1 MLPDFC
7 ACSRHDPIP
16 PRRPITKDRKSG
28 QKHKGNPKM
37 AYVNNRVSTVPH
49 SMTKEQWRQKRRELG
64 AAYDA
69 MPAEEKA
76 RWLRVFRAQGCRRRC
91 DGQAQQTKRAARA
104 RKRGSVVLHRAAAAE
119 QPGAFAPMWEG
130 SLDQKMVVKQSRAL
144 PVSEIALNEFLHE
157 RYGGSLYKVQ
167 QDSGGRSEFTVHS
180 DVKDR
185 SAELDSL
192 IRLVGDPFLWGCA
205 GGWRNICPKL
215 RTADHMAITA
225 RLSAIVD
232 DLGRATVAEV
242 NTVFA
247 FVGLNSGK
255 EVPPVIFLLLG
266 TAVWNP
272 KAEIL
277 HGV

>member
-1 MLPDFC
+1 M
-7 ACSRHDPIP
+7 
-16 PRRPITKDRKSG
+16 
-28 QKHKGNPKM
+28 
-37 AYVNNRVSTVPH
+37 NNRVSTVPH
-49 SMTKEQWRQKRRELG
+49 RMTKKQWQQKRREFG
-64 AAYDA
+64 RAYDA
-69 MPAEEKA
+69 MPAKEKA
-76 RWLRVFRAQGCRRRC
+76 RWLAVFRAQGCRRRC

-104 RKRGSVVLHRAAAAE
+104 PKRAPVVLHRAAAAG
-119 QPGAFAPMWEG
+119 QPCAFAPIWEG
-130 SLDQKMVVKQSRAL
+130 SLDKKMVVKQSRAL
-144 PVSEIALNEFLHE
+144 PLSEIELNEFLHE
-157 RYGGSLYKVQ
+157 RYGGSLDKVR
-167 QDSGGRSEFTVHS
+167 QDSGGESEFIVHS

-185 SAELDSL
+185 SAELDAL
-192 IRLVGDPFLWGCA
+192 IGQVGDQFLWGCA

-247 FVGLNSGK
+247 FVGLNSGQ
-255 EVPPVIFLLLG
+255 EEPPVIFLFLG

-272 KAEIL
+272 KVDTF